1 MYLHNVYVICDISI
15 VESPIVSYILFRDI
29 FFIRRKNSNQNTCY
43 NYLVQIQTF
52 PGMYQPNETTQ
63 LRAVMI
69 IMESLLQKYICT
81 CHMFKHND
89 MRMLNTYKLLLF
101 LNCTAKVKQMN
112 QFLQVTSD
120 ILF

>member
-1 MYLHNVYVICDISI
+1 MDSWITELHRTFYTVNLWLTVVFSVY
-15 VESPIVSYILFRDI
+15 
-29 FFIRRKNSNQNTCY
+29 SNQNTCY